1 MLYHNIGTGTST
13 AGQAV
18 AGSDFQLNCP
28 TWCCLCVLGP
38 RLNSG
43 RLAVVVVVKL
53 QVIDV
58 HCSVA
63 TVSGSTR
70 GFPDCQ
76 FPHIFYTIA

>member
-1 MLYHNIGTGTST
+1 MLFML
-13 AGQAV
+13 V
-18 AGSDFQLNCP
+18 
-28 TWCCLCVLGP
+28 LCVLAP

-76 FPHIFYTIA
+76 FPHAFYTHLPDTSQLSSSVLVCFL

>member
-1 MLYHNIGTGTST
+1 ML
-13 AGQAV
+13 V
-18 AGSDFQLNCP
+18 
-28 TWCCLCVLGP
+28 LCVLAP

-58 HCSVA
+58 HCSVD

-76 FPHIFYTIA
+76 FPHAFYTIA

>member
-1 MLYHNIGTGTST
+1 ML
-13 AGQAV
+13 V
-18 AGSDFQLNCP
+18 
-28 TWCCLCVLGP
+28 LCVLAS

-70 GFPDCQ
+70 GFPDYQ
-76 FPHIFYTIA
+76 FPHAFYTIA

>member
-1 MLYHNIGTGTST
+1 ML
-13 AGQAV
+13 V
-18 AGSDFQLNCP
+18 
-28 TWCCLCVLGP
+28 LCVLAP

-58 HCSVA
+58 YCSVA

-76 FPHIFYTIA
+76 FPHAFYTHLPDTSQLSSSVLVCFL